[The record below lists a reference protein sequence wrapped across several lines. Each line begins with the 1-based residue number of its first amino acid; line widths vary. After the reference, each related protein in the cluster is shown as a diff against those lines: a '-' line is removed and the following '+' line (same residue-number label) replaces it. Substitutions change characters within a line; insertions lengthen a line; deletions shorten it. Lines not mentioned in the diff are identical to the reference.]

1 MEFPSHLS
9 NVGKRLINHVIRTI
23 PDMDQDSCEWQCYL
37 DHDCVSI
44 NLQFTRARRG
54 LHKRWPLLLSWNKR
68 EFLVYYLTWYSFHQ
82 FLACKLC
89 SRGHKISISTAFWH
103 QNAIKDTFFFSYVSF
118 VIFCFCF
125 PECLPYVSLQEQRNL
140 SIWFHG

>member
-44 NLQFTRARRG
+44 NLQFQGTNRECELNNSTHKEHDEDFMRDDRFFYRG
-54 LHKRWPLLLSWNKR
+54 TNVSSWS
-68 EFLVYYLTWYSFHQ
+68 LT
-82 FLACKLC
+82 
-89 SRGHKISISTAFWH
+89 
-103 QNAIKDTFFFSYVSF
+103 
-118 VIFCFCF
+118 
-125 PECLPYVSLQEQRNL
+125 LPGILFIN
-140 SIWFHG
+140 F